1 MSIFDTFKIIFFNYL
16 NFIWKAQLEK
26 RKGRKES
33 IPKVSNFGYFHP
45 LVHSA
50 NGQNGWGYAS
60 KATSLEL
67 LPPHVDGRGLEVLG
81 PSSPAFPGPLA
92 GSGAARTQ
100 ISTSQAA
107 ASPPESQCCLLTL
120 ITTKNFNLSC
130 RRVLKML
137 QHNKKKND
145 QKKLY
150 LNIESIQEVYSPS
163 PLGTVLKNGMGFLPP
178 LWVWSKRL
186 S

>member
-1 MSIFDTFKIIFFNYL
+1 MAKM
-16 NFIWKAQLEK
+16 A
-26 RKGRKES
+26 G
-33 IPKVSNFGYFHP
+33 
-45 LVHSA
+45 
-50 NGQNGWGYAS
+50 GYAS

-137 QHNKKKND
+137 QHNKKKMT
-145 QKKLY
+145 KKNYTWILRAY
-150 LNIESIQEVYSPS
+150 RKYIHHQLWAQFSKVVWDFYH
-163 PLGTVLKNGMGFLPP
+163 LFGFGLKG
-178 LWVWSKRL
+178 WVSKRGRKISSTHWSL
-186 S
+186 PKRPQVRAGSG